1 MALDQNYRTGGN
13 QNGLYKMALD
23 EKDHYNKS

>member
-1 MALDQNYRTGGN
+1 MALDQNYLNGGN

-23 EKDHYNKS
+23 EKDH

>member
-1 MALDQNYRTGGN
+1 MALDQNYPTGGN

-23 EKDHYNKS
+23 EKDH